1 MTATTLT
8 HGYDRLTRDERFRLL
23 LAAWGRGDESEEG
36 RLTRSAPTVPVR
48 MMDFAPCMMAFKTL
62 ALVVYIEL
70 LDHAADC
77 ETAWLAAE
85 TDWDD
90 EAQSAR
96 WARIAKA
103 HGYRLRIKWRAWVEF
118 CGDWLATPR
127 LLWEHLPGLDRV
139 ERVVAATKAGPCA
152 EAEFLATVNAIRP
165 GDWPPIT
172 SNPLT
177 VASALADL
185 RQLFDQQVKHLT
197 P

>member
-1 MTATTLT
+1 MTAATLS

-62 ALVVYIEL
+62 ALVTYIEL
-70 LDHAADC
+70 SDHAADC
-77 ETAWLAAE
+77 EAAWLAAE

-90 EAQSAR
+90 EARSGR

-103 HGYRLRIKWRAWVEF
+103 HGYRLQTKWRAWVEF
-118 CGDWLATPR
+118 CGDWLAMPR

-139 ERVVAATKAGPCA
+139 ERAVAAAEADPYA
-152 EAEFLATVNAIRP
+152 EAEFMATVNAIRP
-165 GDWPPIT
+165 GERPPIT
-172 SNPLT
+172 ANPLT
-177 VASALADL
+177 VASAVAEL
-185 RQLFDQQVKHLT
+185 RQLFESQVVHLT